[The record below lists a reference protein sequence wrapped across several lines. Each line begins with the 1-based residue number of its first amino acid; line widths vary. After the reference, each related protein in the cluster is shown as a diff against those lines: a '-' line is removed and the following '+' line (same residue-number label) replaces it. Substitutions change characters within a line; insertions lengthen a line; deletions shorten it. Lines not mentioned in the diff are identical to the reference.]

1 MTDIY
6 ALAALWLGLALAAT
20 LLSIW
25 LRIATAMSEIVIGT
39 VAQLALGA
47 FIGGAV
53 LGTDQS
59 WIKFLA
65 STGAILLT
73 FLAGAELDPAVL
85 RTQWK
90 ETTTVGLVAFF
101 APFSAALQRPT
112 GYCIGALTRAGLPV
126 SRCRPPRSPSSMR

>member
-1 MTDIY
+1 MTPTARNSGRTLLAEPAARRVFCCRPRTRWRSAELTRGADMTEIW

-59 WIKFLA
+59 W
-65 STGAILLT
+65 
-73 FLAGAELDPAVL
+73 
-85 RTQWK
+85 
-90 ETTTVGLVAFF
+90 
-101 APFSAALQRPT
+101 
-112 GYCIGALTRAGLPV
+112 
-126 SRCRPPRSPSSMR
+126 